1 MRCHT
6 LKLVFEPSY
15 GDLHVEWPYKLSLTR
30 WKRFSF
36 YLILVLIN
44 LRTNCVAARS
54 PLCLVFSLLLCWPK
68 ICFNIFWNP
77 SSQIS
82 MLLGQ
87 CAETCENYNHE
98 ARSVD
103 WSRGLMNLD
112 WLRCDRSSSQGK
124 KTFTFWTV
132 SWFSP

>member
-1 MRCHT
+1 MSQ
-6 LKLVFEPSY
+6 VMVDSQ
-15 GDLHVEWPYKLSLTR
+15 VEWPYKLSLMR

-44 LRTNCVAARS
+44 LRTNCAAARS
-54 PLCLVFSLLLCWPK
+54 PLCLVFILLLCWPK

-82 MLLGQ
+82 KLLGQ
-87 CAETCENYNHE
+87 CAVIFGNCILE

-103 WSRGLMNLD
+103 WRWVLMNLD
-112 WLRCDRSSSQGK
+112 RLRCDRGSSQGN
-124 KTFTFWTV
+124 KTFTFLN
-132 SWFSP
+132 SFLCFHHKFSITF